1 LGSLKKILIVI
12 TLLVFNTENVHSIII
27 DVRTQEEWDNG
38 YIEDAI
44 HIPLSII
51 SEDIDKFVKSYDEK
65 ILLYCRS
72 GNRSGKA
79 RNILEKLGYS
89 NASNLGGISD
99 ISKSKGL
106 KIIKK

>member
-1 LGSLKKILIVI
+1 MTYKYIFYL
-12 TLLVFNTENVHSIII
+12 TLLVFNIENVHSIII

-44 HIPLSII
+44 HIPLSIL
-51 SEDIDKFVKSYDEK
+51 SEDIDKFVKSYDEE

-79 RNILEKLGYS
+79 KEILEKLGYF
-89 NASNLGGISD
+89 NAINIGGIND
-99 ISKSKGL
+99 IKKSKGL

>member
-1 LGSLKKILIVI
+1 MKKLILVI
-12 TLLVFNTENVHSIII
+12 ALFVFSGNSVHSIII

-38 YIEDAI
+38 YLEEAI
-44 HIPLSII
+44 HIPLSVI
-51 SEDIDKFVKSYDEK
+51 SEDIDKFVKFYDEE
-65 ILLYCRS
+65 IFLYCRS

-79 RNILEKLGYS
+79 KNILEKLGYS

-99 ISKSKGL
+99 ISMSKGL

>member
-1 LGSLKKILIVI
+1 MKKLILVI
-12 TLLVFNTENVHSIII
+12 ALFVFSGNSVHSIII

-51 SEDIDKFVKSYDEK
+51 SEDIDKFVKSYDEE

-79 RNILEKLGYS
+79 KEILEKLGYS
-89 NASNLGGISD
+89 NAINIGGISD
-99 ISKSKGL
+99 IKKSKGIN
-106 KIIKK
+106 IIKK